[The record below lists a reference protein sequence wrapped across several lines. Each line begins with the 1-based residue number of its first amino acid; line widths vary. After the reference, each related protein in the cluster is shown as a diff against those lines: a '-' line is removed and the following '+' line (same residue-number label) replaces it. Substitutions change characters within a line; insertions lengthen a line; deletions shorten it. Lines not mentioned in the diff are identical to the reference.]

1 MGRDAYVPGVVLAIK
16 HVMVQ
21 PGYRAWIP
29 DGPRR
34 SVSLQVSAE
43 GSNEVLLKADCYG

>member
-21 PGYRAWIP
+21 PGLTRGL
-29 DGPRR
+29 DTLMG
-34 SVSLQVSAE
+34 LQ
-43 GSNEVLLKADCYG
+43 